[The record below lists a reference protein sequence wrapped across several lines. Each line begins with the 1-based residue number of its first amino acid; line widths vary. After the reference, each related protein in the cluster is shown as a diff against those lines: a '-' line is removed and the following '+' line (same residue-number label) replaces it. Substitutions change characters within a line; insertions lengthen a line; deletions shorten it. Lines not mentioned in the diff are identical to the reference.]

1 MSNTISDLDR
11 DALGGPSSIV
21 VGEPPGGSRGTDL
34 AVAAR
39 ESWRSALERVA
50 RCSPAALTGSVVRLE
65 GLVAGVA
72 DFPAPIGAQVA
83 IETVAARELAGE
95 VVGFRDELALV
106 FPWGPVDG
114 VRYGQRVR
122 LRRTTRVVPVGD
134 ALLGRVIDARGRP
147 IDGQGPAVCPYQALL
162 DRAPPA
168 AISRPRIDRPFITG
182 IRAIDGL
189 MTCGRGQRL
198 GVFAGAGVGKSVSLG
213 MLVRN
218 AAADVVVVAMIGE
231 RGREVNEFLQRDLGE
246 EGRARSVVVVATS
259 DEPAPLRVRAAFT
272 ATAIAEHFRDQGRE
286 VLLLM
291 DSLTRFAHAHR
302 EIGLGA
308 GEPPATR
315 GYPPSTFALLPRLL
329 ERSGRAATGSIT
341 GFYSVLVDGDDAHDP
356 VSETVRGLLDGHV
369 WLSRKLAAQAH
380 FPAID
385 VLESVSRVMPDVVS
399 REQRVQAIRV
409 REWLAAYQE
418 HADLIALGAYKSGAN
433 PVVDMALER
442 RAEIMRFLRQDL
454 TEHGSFDATLDQLQ
468 RLASPAP
475 LRPNPSPNR

>member
-1 MSNTISDLDR
+1 M
-11 DALGGPSSIV
+11 
-21 VGEPPGGSRGTDL
+21 TDL
-34 AVAAR
+34 ITPSTMVANRQHDAF
-39 ESWRSALERVA
+39 ERVA
-50 RCSPAALTGSVVRLE
+50 RCLPAALAGSVVRLE
-65 GLVAGVA
+65 GLVVGVA
-72 DFPAPIGAQVA
+72 DFPAPVGAQVA
-83 IETVAARELAGE
+83 IETAAARQLAGE
-95 VVGFRDELALV
+95 VVGFRDDLALV
-106 FPWGPVDG
+106 YPWGAVDG

-122 LRRTTRVVPVGD
+122 LQRTTRVVPVGD

-147 IDGQGPAVCPYQALL
+147 IDGQGPAACPYQAPL

-168 AISRPRIDRPFITG
+168 AILRPRIDRPFKTG

-189 MTCGRGQRL
+189 LTCGLGQRL
-198 GVFAGAGVGKSVSLG
+198 GIFAGAGVGKSVSLG

-246 EGRARSVVVVATS
+246 DGRARSVVVVATS

-272 ATAIAEHFRDQGRE
+272 ATAIAEHFRDQGRD

-329 ERSGRAATGSIT
+329 ERSGRAETGSIT
-341 GFYSVLVDGDDAHDP
+341 GFYSVLVDGDDQQEP
-356 VSETVRGLLDGHV
+356 VSDTVRGLLDGHV
-369 WLSRKLAAQAH
+369 WLSRKLAGQGH

-399 REQRVQAIRV
+399 RDHRLQAVRI

-418 HADLIALGAYKSGAN
+418 HADLIALGAYKAGAN

-442 RAEIMRFLRQDL
+442 RSEILRFLRQDL
-454 TEHGSFDATLDQLQ
+454 TESAPYDAMLDQL
-468 RLASPAP
+468 
-475 LRPNPSPNR
+475 NRVTSVSGPRSMNSATAAMRKDC

>member
-1 MSNTISDLDR
+1 MDEFTITAVGDSARGSLR
-11 DALGGPSSIV
+11 SSI
-21 VGEPPGGSRGTDL
+21 G
-34 AVAAR
+34 VAEKR
-39 ESWRSALERVA
+39 RDVLERVA
-50 RCSPAALTGSVVRLE
+50 RCLPAALSGSVVRLE
-65 GLVAGVA
+65 GLVVGVA
-72 DFPAPIGAQVA
+72 DFPAPIGSQVA
-83 IETVAARELAGE
+83 IETAAARELAGE
-95 VVGFRDELALV
+95 VVGFRDELALIY
-106 FPWGPVDG
+106 PWGAVDG

-122 LRRTTRVVPVGD
+122 LKRTTRVVPVGD
-134 ALLGRVIDARGRP
+134 ALLGRVIDARGRT
-147 IDGQGPAVCPYQALL
+147 IDGQGPAACPYQAPL

-168 AISRPRIDRPFITG
+168 AILRPRIDRPFATG

-189 MTCGRGQRL
+189 LTCGLGQRL
-198 GVFAGAGVGKSVSLG
+198 GIFAGAGVGKSVSLG

-272 ATAIAEHFRDQGRE
+272 ATAIAEHFRDQGRD

-329 ERSGRAATGSIT
+329 ERSGRSEIGSIT
-341 GFYSVLVDGDDAHDP
+341 GFYSVLVDGDDFHEP
-356 VSETVRGLLDGHV
+356 VSDAVRGLLDGHV
-369 WLSRKLAAQAH
+369 WLSRKLAGQGH

-385 VLESVSRVMPDVVS
+385 VLESVSRVMPEVVS
-399 REQRVQAIRV
+399 PDHRLQAVRI

-418 HADLIALGAYKSGAN
+418 HADLIALGAYRPGAN
-433 PVVDMALER
+433 PAVDTAIER
-442 RAEIMRFLRQDL
+442 RPEILKFLRQDL
-454 TEHGSFDATLDQLQ
+454 AESAPFDNMLDQLN
-468 RLASPAP
+468 RLASMAGPRAMNSGTAGM
-475 LRPNPSPNR
+475 R

>member
-1 MSNTISDLDR
+1 MSDLINPSTMIANR
-11 DALGGPSSIV
+11 QHDAF
-21 VGEPPGGSRGTDL
+21 
-34 AVAAR
+34 
-39 ESWRSALERVA
+39 ERVA
-50 RCSPAALTGSVVRLE
+50 RCLPAALAGSVVRLE
-65 GLVAGVA
+65 GLVVGVA
-72 DFPAPIGAQVA
+72 DFPAPVGAQVA
-83 IETVAARELAGE
+83 IETAAARELAGE
-95 VVGFRDELALV
+95 VVGFRDDLALV
-106 FPWGPVDG
+106 YPWGAVDG

-122 LRRTTRVVPVGD
+122 LQRTTRVVPVGD

-147 IDGQGPAVCPYQALL
+147 IDGQGPAACPYQAPL

-168 AISRPRIDRPFITG
+168 AILRPRIDRPFKTG

-189 MTCGRGQRL
+189 LTCGLGQRL
-198 GVFAGAGVGKSVSLG
+198 GIFAGAGVGKSVSLG

-246 EGRARSVVVVATS
+246 DGRARSVVVVATS

-272 ATAIAEHFRDQGRE
+272 ATAIAEHFRDQGRD

-329 ERSGRAATGSIT
+329 ERSGRAETGSIT
-341 GFYSVLVDGDDAHDP
+341 GFYSVLVDGDDQQEP
-356 VSETVRGLLDGHV
+356 VSDTVRGLLDGHV
-369 WLSRKLAAQAH
+369 WLSRKLASQGH

-399 REQRVQAIRV
+399 RDHRLQAVRI

-418 HADLIALGAYKSGAN
+418 HADLIALGAYKAGAN

-442 RAEIMRFLRQDL
+442 RAEILRFLRQDL
-454 TEHGSFDATLDQLQ
+454 TESAPYDAMLDQL
-468 RLASPAP
+468 
-475 LRPNPSPNR
+475 NRVTSVSGPRSMNSATAAMRKDC

>member
-1 MSNTISDLDR
+1 MDEFTNAAVGDSARGSLR
-11 DALGGPSSIV
+11 SSI
-21 VGEPPGGSRGTDL
+21 G
-34 AVAAR
+34 VAEKR
-39 ESWRSALERVA
+39 RDVLERVA
-50 RCSPAALTGSVVRLE
+50 RCLPAALSGSVVRLE
-65 GLVAGVA
+65 GLVVGVA
-72 DFPAPIGAQVA
+72 DFPAPIGSQVA
-83 IETVAARELAGE
+83 IETAAARELAGE
-95 VVGFRDELALV
+95 VVGFRDELALIY
-106 FPWGPVDG
+106 PWGAVDG

-122 LRRTTRVVPVGD
+122 LKRTTRVVPVGD
-134 ALLGRVIDARGRP
+134 ALLGRVIDARGRT
-147 IDGQGPAVCPYQALL
+147 IDGQGPAACPYQAPL

-168 AISRPRIDRPFITG
+168 AILRPRIDRPFATG

-189 MTCGRGQRL
+189 LTCGLGQRL
-198 GVFAGAGVGKSVSLG
+198 GIFAGAGVGKSVSLG

-272 ATAIAEHFRDQGRE
+272 ATAIAEHFRDQGRD

-329 ERSGRAATGSIT
+329 ERSGRSEIGSIT
-341 GFYSVLVDGDDAHDP
+341 GFYSVLVDGDDFHEP
-356 VSETVRGLLDGHV
+356 VSDAVRGLLDGHV
-369 WLSRKLAAQAH
+369 WLSRKLAGQGH

-385 VLESVSRVMPDVVS
+385 VLESVSRVMPEVVS
-399 REQRVQAIRV
+399 PDHRLQAVRI

-418 HADLIALGAYKSGAN
+418 HADLIALGAYRPSAN
-433 PVVDMALER
+433 PAVDTAIER
-442 RAEIMRFLRQDL
+442 RPEILKFLRQDL
-454 TEHGSFDATLDQLQ
+454 AESAPFDNMLDQLN
-468 RLASPAP
+468 RLASMAGPRAMNSGTAGM
-475 LRPNPSPNR
+475 R

>member
-1 MSNTISDLDR
+1 MSDLIR
-11 DALGGPSSIV
+11 DQ
-21 VGEPPGGSRGTDL
+21 RL
-34 AVAAR
+34 AAGRRCDAF
-39 ESWRSALERVA
+39 ERVA
-50 RCSPAALTGSVVRLE
+50 RCLPAALAGSVVRLE
-65 GLVAGVA
+65 GLVIGVA
-72 DFPAPIGAQVA
+72 DFPAPVGAQVA
-83 IETVAARELAGE
+83 IETAGARELAGE

-106 FPWGPVDG
+106 YPWGAVDG
-114 VRYGQRVR
+114 VRYGQRVS

-134 ALLGRVIDARGRP
+134 ALLGRVIDSRGRP
-147 IDGQGPAVCPYQALL
+147 IDGQGPAACPHQALL

-168 AISRPRIDRPFITG
+168 AILRPRIDRPFATG

-189 MTCGRGQRL
+189 LTCGLGQRL
-198 GVFAGAGVGKSVSLG
+198 GIFAGPGVGKSVSLG

-231 RGREVNEFLQRDLGE
+231 RGREVNEFLQRDLNA

-272 ATAIAEHFRDQGRE
+272 ATAIAEHFRDQGLD

-329 ERSGRAATGSIT
+329 ERSGRAESGSIT
-341 GFYSVLVDGDDAHDP
+341 GFYSVLVDGDDHQEP
-356 VSETVRGLLDGHV
+356 VCDAVRGLLDGHV
-369 WLSRKLAAQAH
+369 WLSRKLASQGH
-380 FPAID
+380 FPAVD

-399 REQRVQAIRV
+399 REHRHQAVRI

-418 HADLIALGAYKSGAN
+418 HADLIALGAYRAGAN
-433 PVVDMALER
+433 PAVDTAIER
-442 RAEIMRFLRQDL
+442 RSEIQRFLRQDL
-454 TEHGSFDATLDQLQ
+454 TESASFDATLDQLA
-468 RLASPAP
+468 RVTAP
-475 LRPNPSPNR
+475 IGPRPGLSATVTAR